1 VIFLPV
7 HNPVN
12 GGANYYCYNGPEYC
26 LHIVFKHLLA
36 FCATILSTLT
46 DKYSYIQER
55 SIMGDIFKIIGDL
68 GFPVAAALAGGYF
81 VYLTI
86 RLLLQGVLGS
96 VKGMAGIITAL
107 DNRVKTM
114 NHDVV
119 RIDTIVS
126 NALGLRPDVDRIA
139 RADGKNDARRD

>member
-1 VIFLPV
+1 
-7 HNPVN
+7 
-12 GGANYYCYNGPEYC
+12 
-26 LHIVFKHLLA
+26 
-36 FCATILSTLT
+36 
-46 DKYSYIQER
+46 
-55 SIMGDIFKIIGDL
+55 MGDIFKLIAEV
-68 GFPVAAALAGGYF
+68 GFPIAAACAGGYF
-81 VYLTI
+81 VFLTLKFI
-86 RLLLQGVLGS
+86 LAGVLS
-96 VKGMAGIITAL
+96 SINGMKGIIIAL